1 MPIRRGAE
9 YLDSLRDGREVWL
22 RGERVDVT
30 ADPRL
35 AGCAHA
41 FAELYDLQ
49 HDPALAAR
57 LTMPSPESGE
67 PVSLAYLLPRTV
79 DDLIRK
85 REMIAFLA
93 RHTGGVVGRLPEYI
107 ANVVLGLYDVRETL
121 GAEDPAFAANATTY
135 FAYCRERDLCVS
147 LGFVDPQR
155 DRGRPSGDFEFLR
168 VVAERADGIVVR
180 GAKGVATLAPYANEF
195 ICLSLPREGMTPDHV
210 VHFAVPIATPGL
222 KIVCREPLAPRY
234 PDEHPLAAR
243 YDEMDAWVILDDVF
257 VPQERVFYRRRVDRI
272 GALHKQ
278 ILAWG
283 YHHNVVR
290 MVVKA
295 EVLLGLCLGMADYL
309 GTRQVPHV
317 QEGLADAIC
326 YLETLRALMH
336 EAERNPVASASGLAL
351 PNPTQ
356 ITIARVYGVE
366 REPRILHVVRE
377 LCSSGILMAPAA
389 ADLASPALGGYLY
402 RYLVGKDE
410 RAPERFRLLKLA
422 WDYAVDSF
430 GSRQLLFD
438 MFNASDLHANKA
450 GLVAAYDGRPAAAL
464 ARRLAGIPGDAPV
477 ASVGATTARRASPGE

>member
-1 MPIRRGAE
+1 MPMRLGAE

-49 HDPALAAR
+49 YEPAHASL
-57 LTMPSPESGE
+57 LTMPSPDSGD
-67 PVSLAYLLPRTV
+67 PVSLAYLLPRDV
-79 DDLIRK
+79 DDLVRK

-93 RHTGGVVGRLPEYI
+93 RRTGGVVGRLPEYI
-107 ANVVLGLYDVRETL
+107 AHVVLGLYDVRETL
-121 GAEDPAFAANATTY
+121 GAEDPAFAANAAAY

-155 DRGRPSGDFEFLR
+155 DRTRPAADFEFLR
-168 VVAERADGIVVR
+168 VVEEHADGLVVR

-195 ICLSLPREGMTPDHV
+195 ICLSLPRDGMTPDDV
-210 VHFAVPIATPGL
+210 VHFAVPVATPGL

-234 PDEHPLAAR
+234 PDEHPVAAH
-243 YDEMDAWVILDDVF
+243 YDEMDAWVILDDMF
-257 VPQERVFYRRRVDRI
+257 VPHERVFYRRRVDRI

-295 EVLLGLCLGMADYL
+295 EVLLGICLGMADYL
-309 GTRQVPHV
+309 GTGKVPHV

-336 EAERNPVASASGLAL
+336 ESERHPVPSPSGLAL

-389 ADLASPALGGYLY
+389 VDLASPALGDYLY
-402 RYLVGKDE
+402 RYLVGQDT

-438 MFNASDLHANKA
+438 MSNASDLHANKG
-450 GLVAAYDGRPAAAL
+450 GLVAAYDGGAAAAL
-464 ARRLAGIPGDAPV
+464 ARRLAGARPDTPATPV
-477 ASVGATTARRASPGE
+477 GVEK

>member
-1 MPIRRGAE
+1 MPIRRGPE

-30 ADPRL
+30 RDPRL
-35 AGCAHA
+35 AGCARA

-49 HDPALAAR
+49 HDAAHADA
-57 LTMPSPESGE
+57 LTMASPDTSD

-85 REMIAFLA
+85 REMIALLA

-107 ANVVLGLYDVRETL
+107 ANVVLGLYDVRDTL
-121 GAEDPAFAANATTY
+121 GAEDPAFAANAEAY
-135 FAYCRERDLCVS
+135 FGFCRERDLCVS

-155 DRGRPSGDFEFLR
+155 DRSRPTSDFEFLR
-168 VVAERADGIVVR
+168 VVAERADGLVVR

-195 ICLSLPREGMTPDHV
+195 ICLSLPREGMMPDDV
-210 VHFAVPIATPGL
+210 VHFAVPVATPGL
-222 KIVCREPLAPRY
+222 RIVCREPLAPRY
-234 PDEHPLAAR
+234 PEEHPIAAR
-243 YDEMDAWVILDDVF
+243 YDEMDAWVLLDDVV
-257 VPQERVFYRRRVDRI
+257 VPHERVFYRRRVDRI
-272 GALHKQ
+272 GTLHKQ

-295 EVLLGLCLGMADYL
+295 EVLLGICLGMADYL
-309 GTRQVPHV
+309 GTAKVPHV

-336 EAERNPVASASGLAL
+336 EAERHPVPSASGLAL

-366 REPRILHVVRE
+366 HEPRILHVVRE
-377 LCSSGILMAPAA
+377 LCSSGILMAPSA
-389 ADLASPALGGYLY
+389 ADLASPDLGEQLS
-402 RYLVGKDE
+402 RYLVGQDV

-450 GLVAAYDGRPAAAL
+450 GLVAAYDGGAAAAL
-464 ARRLAGIPGDAPV
+464 VRRLAAAEAPV
-477 ASVGATTARRASPGE
+477 PAAPVGVEL

>member
-1 MPIRRGAE
+1 MPIRRGAA
-9 YLDSLRDGREVWL
+9 YLDSLRDDREVWL

-49 HDPALAAR
+49 HDPACADL
-57 LTMPSPESGE
+57 LTMRSPDGGE
-67 PVSLAYLLPRTV
+67 TVSLAYLLPESS
-79 DDLIRK
+79 DDLVRK
-85 REMIAFLA
+85 REMIAYLA

-107 ANVVLGLYDVRETL
+107 ANVVMGLYDVRGTL
-121 GAEDPAFAANATTY
+121 GAEDPAFAANAARY

-155 DRGRPSGDFEFLR
+155 DRSRPTSDFEFLR
-168 VVAERADGIVVR
+168 VVDERPDGVVVR

-195 ICLSLPREGMTPDHV
+195 VCLTLPRDGMGPDDV
-210 VHFAVPIATPGL
+210 IHFAMPIATPGL
-222 KIVCREPLAPRY
+222 KIICREPLAPSHAE
-234 PDEHPLAAR
+234 EHPIAAR
-243 YDEMDAWVILDDVF
+243 YDEMDAWVVLDDVL
-257 VPQERVFYRRRVDRI
+257 VPHERVFYRRRVDEI
-272 GALHKQ
+272 GGLHKQ

-290 MVVKA
+290 MAVKA
-295 EVLLGLCLGMADYL
+295 EVLLGLCLAMADYL
-309 GTRQVPHV
+309 GTGKVPHV
-317 QEGLADAIC
+317 HEGLADAIC

-336 EAERNPVASASGLAL
+336 EAERNPVRSASGLAL

-356 ITIARVYGVE
+356 ITVARIYGVE

-377 LCSSGILMAPAA
+377 LCSSGVLMAPSQ
-389 ADLASPALGGYLY
+389 ADLASPAIGGYLY
-402 RYLVGKDE
+402 RYLVGRDV

-430 GSRQLLFD
+430 GTRQLLFD
-438 MFNASDLHANKA
+438 MFNASDLHANKL
-450 GLVAAYDGRPAAAL
+450 GLVAAYDGVAAAAL
-464 ARRLAGIPGDAPV
+464 ARRLAGVGEAIGAGTAPP
-477 ASVGATTARRASPGE
+477 APQ